1 MIEFLKNLY
10 STEGI
15 TQIISS
21 GGLLVLVAIVFSET
35 GLLLGFFL
43 PGDALLVTAGV
54 VSAKIGV
61 DGAPVLNVW
70 MVLIGLTFAAILGVQ
85 TGYWL
90 GRRTGRAIF
99 NRPDGRI
106 FKKRYVNEAHEFY
119 IKHGGKAVVIAQF
132 LPMFRTFV
140 PFMAGVAEMPYR
152 RFVFFNIFGGFIWIW
167 SLVGLG
173 YFLGLTPLTKRLDLI
188 ILTVIAVSF
197 IPIVVGAINRYLK
210 SRRTLSSES

>member
-15 TQIISS
+15 THIISS

-35 GLLLGFFL
+35 GLLMGFFL
-43 PGDALLVTAGV
+43 PGDSLLVTAGV
-54 VSAKIGV
+54 LSAASV
-61 DGAPVLNVW
+61 DRYPILNVW
-70 MVLIGLTFAAILGVQ
+70 MVLIGLSLAAILGVQ

-119 IKHGGKAVVIAQF
+119 IKHGGKAIVIAQF

-152 RFVFFNIFGGFIWIW
+152 RFAAFNVLGGFVWVW

-188 ILTVIAVSF
+188 ILTVIAISF
-197 IPIVVGAINRYLK
+197 VPLVIGAINRYLK
-210 SRRTLSSES
+210 SRRTLGSES